1 MMMLVFFDVMMLLMM
16 TQPER
21 SGSHEEPHKDAVL
34 NLFQNLM
41 GSCLIESA
49 GLYLCLLGDF
59 ACLHGLQSRVLNCG
73 LMRIGASDGGY

>member
-34 NLFQNLM
+34 N
-41 GSCLIESA
+41 
-49 GLYLCLLGDF
+49 
-59 ACLHGLQSRVLNCG
+59 CG